1 MKFLDVSEGFLSLM
15 QDDGEP
21 KDDLKL
27 PDGDVGKE
35 IEARVAKG
43 EDFMVT
49 VLKACGE
56 EMAVGTKNMTK

>member
-1 MKFLDVSEGFLSLM
+1 MKFLDVNEGFLSLM

-35 IEARVAKG
+35 IEARAANG